1 MAGIRRESRLS
12 TGRTNRV
19 GTERASRSQSSLGHA
34 EDTRLSISA
43 GKWGHGDAIDHLLSS
58 SQRRRDSEGKAS
70 RGDSAQSPSS
80 RREQGSGSPVPS
92 AEDHARTRAKFL
104 DPTMTPKAAA
114 RARLEQV
121 RGSYST
127 ELQEVQKRLMANEA
141 TPFDTLQKALI
152 FDAPDMKTAGSPLS
166 SRDRCCC

>member
-1 MAGIRRESRLS
+1 
-12 TGRTNRV
+12 
-19 GTERASRSQSSLGHA
+19 
-34 EDTRLSISA
+34 
-43 GKWGHGDAIDHLLSS
+43 
-58 SQRRRDSEGKAS
+58 
-70 RGDSAQSPSS
+70 
-80 RREQGSGSPVPS
+80 VPS

-104 DPTMTPKAAA
+104 DLTMTPKAAA

-121 RGSYST
+121 RSSYST